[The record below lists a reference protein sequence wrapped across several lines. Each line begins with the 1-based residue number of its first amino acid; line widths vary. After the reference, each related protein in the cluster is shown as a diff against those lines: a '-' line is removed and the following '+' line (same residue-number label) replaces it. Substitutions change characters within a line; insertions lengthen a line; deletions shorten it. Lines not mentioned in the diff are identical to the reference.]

1 MPEQY
6 DTIIGERGVGLSG
19 GQKQR
24 IALARAMAIRPPI
37 LILDDTTSA
46 LDMETE
52 AEIQENL
59 NNLDFECTK
68 LIIAQ
73 LTSPA
78 R

>member
-52 AEIQENL
+52 AEIQE
-59 NNLDFECTK
+59 TS
-68 LIIAQ
+68 II
-73 LTSPA
+73 LTLSV
-78 R
+78 RSLS